1 MAHAALKV
9 QGEGLRPDTKR
20 ARPALERLVESL
32 KKHEREPFSADDFNR
47 FERELGERLREVG
60 REALARELAKADVDA
75 DCVLLDG
82 VEHRRVLRGT
92 ETYMTTMGPVQ
103 VERTLYKDRTDP
115 ESSAIAVLEQRLG
128 IIGGFWMP
136 EAAKQ
141 AAWVVSQMTPR
152 LSAELFSRVGTMQPS
167 KSSLDRLPKEID
179 ARWEEDREAFERE
192 LREVTEIPEETKSIA
207 VSLDGVLA
215 PMKDGDAAQTRER
228 AAAEDRLSKGPA
240 GYREVGCATVS
251 FCNEDGEMISAIRM
265 ARMPEANKLELKA
278 MLIDELGSILAA
290 RPDLPVV
297 KLADGA
303 HDNWTFFDNA
313 IPFGAEAIDFFHAAE
328 HLGAALAAAYGDG
341 TRQTR
346 RRFEDLR
353 DALLDKPDGA
363 KQVIRALTY
372 LRGKHPRTKRI
383 ADTLEYFRTNRHRMN
398 YFELREMGMPIG
410 SGAVEAACKTLVAQR
425 MKQSGM
431 RWGMRGGQAILTIRG
446 WTQSERFDHAWA
458 IVAAKYR
465 VEVTVLDNVRAFP
478 SRETERSTS
487 V

>member
-9 QGEGLRPDTKR
+9 RGEALRPVTMR
-20 ARPALERLVESL
+20 ERPALERLVESL
-32 KKHEREPFSADDFNR
+32 TKQEKEPFSADEFNR
-47 FERELGERLREVG
+47 FERELGERVREVA
-60 REALARELAKADVDA
+60 REALSRELAKADVDV
-75 DCVLLDG
+75 DCVLIDG

-92 ETYMTTMGPVQ
+92 ETYMTTMGPVK

-115 ESSAIAVLEQRLG
+115 DADAVAVLEQRLG

-141 AAWVVSQMTPR
+141 AAWVVSQMTPA
-152 LSAELFSRVGTMQPS
+152 LSAELFSRVGTMRPS
-167 KSSLDRLPKEID
+167 KSSLDRLPKEVD
-179 ARWEEDREAFERE
+179 TRWEDDREAFERE

-215 PMKDGDAAQTRER
+215 PMKDGNAPETRER
-228 AAAEDRLSKGPA
+228 AAAEGRLSKGPA

-251 FCNEDGEMISAIRM
+251 FCDEDGEMISAIRM
-265 ARMPEANKLELKA
+265 ARMPETNKLSLKA

-290 RPDLPVV
+290 RPDLLVV

-303 HDNWTFFDNA
+303 QDNWTFFDNA
-313 IPFGAEAIDFFHAAE
+313 FSFGAEAIGFFHAAE
-328 HLGAALAAAYGDG
+328 QLGAALAAAYGDG
-341 TRQTR
+341 SRQTR

-353 DALLDKPDGA
+353 DVLLEKPDGA

-383 ADTLEYFRTNRHRMN
+383 ADALEYFRTNRHRMN

-458 IVAAKYR
+458 ILAAKHR

-478 SRETERSTS
+478 SRKPARTTS